1 MSFRDLSEFLSVEPI
16 VLPIRGK
23 EYSLPGEISA
33 RSWLRL
39 QRVWQAMGAASD
51 PGAEA
56 VSDFDEA
63 TLMAEMFGGVD
74 EQMAADGVT
83 SAEIKRVFVTL
94 MAYHLSGRDAAEAA
108 WDNSGEAVA
117 PNRAA
122 RRHPATTSTPSRGSR
137 AGSTPHNRTASA
149 GATSFSTGP

>member
-1 MSFRDLSEFLSVEPI
+1 MSFRDLDEFLSVEPI
-16 VLPIRGK
+16 VLPIRGTA
-23 EYSLPGEISA
+23 YSFPGEISA
-33 RSWLRL
+33 RTWLRL
-39 QRVWQAMGAASD
+39 QRVWQTIERAGD
-51 PGAEA
+51 PDAEA

-63 TLMAEMFGGVD
+63 QLMAEMFGGVD

-94 MAYHLSGRDAAEAA
+94 MAYHLSGREAAENV
-108 WDNSGEAVA
+108 WNNSGEAVA

-137 AGSTPHNRTASA
+137 AGSTPRAKTASA
-149 GATSFSTGP
+149 GATSSATGT